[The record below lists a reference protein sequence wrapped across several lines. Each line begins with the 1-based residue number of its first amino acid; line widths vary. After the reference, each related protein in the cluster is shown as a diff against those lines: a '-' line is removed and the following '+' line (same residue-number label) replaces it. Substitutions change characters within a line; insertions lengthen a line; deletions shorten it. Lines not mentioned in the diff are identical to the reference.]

1 LGAIAAAHRTQSD
14 RVVAARMARLLVR
27 EKVWSDLEE
36 LGAFIA
42 KDNPSA
48 AAEVVHQLRSSFE
61 LLSRMPELGREVRNI
76 KTSEKLRMWLSPA
89 FRNYLIFYREL
100 PDGVEIVRVLHGA
113 RDIQRI
119 FENQ

>member
-1 LGAIAAAHRTQSD
+1 
-14 RVVAARMARLLVR
+14 MARLLVH
-27 EKVWSDLEE
+27 EQAWANLEE

-42 KDNPSA
+42 KDNPA
-48 AAEVVHQLRSSFE
+48 AASEVVRELRRSFE
-61 LLSRMPELGREVRNI
+61 LLVRMPHLGREVRKI
-76 KTSEKLRMWLSPA
+76 KTSEELRLWLSPA

-119 FENQ
+119 LEES

>member
-1 LGAIAAAHRTQSD
+1 
-14 RVVAARMARLLVR
+14 MARLLVR
-27 EKVWSDLEE
+27 EKAWADLEE

-48 AAEVVHQLRSSFE
+48 AIEVVRQLRRSFE
-61 LLSRMPELGREVRNI
+61 QLACMPQLGRVVKRV
-76 KTSEKLRMWLSPA
+76 KTSEQLRAWLSPA

-100 PDGVEIVRVLHGA
+100 SDGVEIVRVLHGA

-119 FENQ
+119 LENQ